1 MAAMA
6 DTNRRPTEEYRPE
19 MDGEIHEKTYDG
31 FVEFTTLSTL
41 VVLCWV
47 LALALGGV
55 KGAWVAAIVYVVL
68 SSVAGT
74 IGAVSRTVA
83 WKAPA
88 AVFGLM
94 ILHFLVI

>member
-1 MAAMA
+1 MAHT
-6 DTNRRPTEEYRPE
+6 DRQPGDGYSPE

-31 FVEFTTLSTL
+31 FVEFTTITTL

-47 LALALGGV
+47 LALAMGGV
-55 KGAWVAAIVYVVL
+55 KGGWLIAIFFVVL
-68 SSVAGT
+68 SGAAGAL
-74 IGAVSRTVA
+74 GAVSRTIS

-94 ILHFLVI
+94 ALSFIVM

>member
-6 DTNRRPTEEYRPE
+6 DTDRRPTEEYSPE
-19 MDGEIHEKTYDG
+19 MDGEIHEKTYGG
-31 FVEFTTLSTL
+31 FVEFTTLSAL

-55 KGAWVAAIVYVVL
+55 KDAWFAAIIYVVL
-68 SSVAGT
+68 ASVAGA
-74 IGAVSRTVA
+74 IGAVSSSVS

-88 AVFGLM
+88 GVFVLM
-94 ILHFLVI
+94 ILHFVVI

>member
-1 MAAMA
+1 MA
-6 DTNRRPTEEYRPE
+6 DTDRRPTEEYRPE
-19 MDGEIHEKTYDG
+19 MDGEIHEKTYGG

-47 LALALGGV
+47 LALALGGI

-94 ILHFLVI
+94 ILHFVVI